1 MPAETTPPA
10 PATGT
15 RLLAVGLAVVAV
27 ATLEA
32 TGLFIDGA
40 RDVFAFGAAVVAG
53 AVGLWLGART
63 VAHAPWL
70 GRTPRQRLAL
80 VACGTVAAFAA
91 EVAVRLAVEA
101 PLPVEK
107 LPLALFRN
115 AVLLLALFSHHADAQ
130 RIGGVLATFLVIF
143 ASALAGHLW
152 IQGLVVA
159 FALVGVWW
167 LMGSYWE
174 SLDGQLVASAHRGV
188 PRPWLVA
195 LPVTLLLLLLA
206 LPVAGRQIHALDGFM
221 PTSGGQD
228 RGAPWASSGV
238 GDGDDLV
245 AGLDNIK
252 SFAPIDDAPFMTS
265 HEPALY
271 DIFNDTYNEPRKT
284 TQQQRAISLPPQT
297 AQVPERHDA
306 ATASRASREFSL
318 VRKPGRPDR
327 RAIGD
332 VASPAVFHV
341 KGRVPLHLRLESFD
355 RYDGVEWHPE
365 PEPGPADGVLVP
377 RLSMDTVHG
386 RPWLRIESMVTLDGY
401 GPPETH
407 AVKIVNLQSNRIP
420 APARLT
426 GVHVDKLGQADFF
439 RWAQPGILRLDR
451 DTIPSLTPIH
461 LQTRAESLRAR
472 DRLPLFANSGPDSY
486 RQCGDD
492 PESLRV
498 RELVASWVADLPRG
512 WKQIDRVLE
521 RLRTDYVLD
530 PEARAGA
537 DTGHAVADFLLRT
550 RRGPDYLFA
559 SAAVVALRGLGYPAR
574 LVSGFYAR
582 PERYDR
588 RAGHTA
594 VLADDV
600 HVWAELFLATGNWV
614 TLEAA
619 PGYEVLRPPLSWGE
633 WVAAAA
639 HGALRAVARNPLLA
653 VLAVAALM
661 AAVVLRRRFVD
672 AVDAAVQRLRPTPS
686 GRDAVRALVAR
697 LDRRCRRAG
706 VPRPPHV
713 TLPRW
718 LAALAAASESD
729 AVGAAEALRH
739 FETALY
745 APAGIDIGERA
756 VRSAAAVSETCW
768 SWARLRQRASVP
780 TPLLPTPGARR

>member
-1 MPAETTPPA
+1 MPAETTHPA
-10 PATGT
+10 PATAT
-15 RLLAVGLAVVAV
+15 RLLAVGLAVVAA

-32 TGLFIDGA
+32 TGLFIDGG
-40 RDVFAFGAAVVAG
+40 RDALTFAAAVAAG
-53 AVGLWLGART
+53 AVGLWLAAGAVSR
-63 VAHAPWL
+63 APWL

-80 VACGTVAAFAA
+80 VAVGTVAAFAV
-91 EVAVRLAVEA
+91 EVGIRLAVDA

-107 LPLALFRN
+107 LPLALFRD
-115 AVLLLALFSHHADAQ
+115 AVLLLALLSHHADAQ

-195 LPVTLLLLLLA
+195 MPAVLLLLLVG

-228 RGAPWASSGV
+228 RGARWATSGV

-297 AQVPERHDA
+297 AQAPERHDA

-327 RAIGD
+327 RAIAD
-332 VASPAVFHV
+332 VTSPAVFHV
-341 KGRVPLHLRLESFD
+341 KGRVPLHLRLEAFD
-355 RYDGVEWHPE
+355 RYDGVDWYPE
-365 PEPGPADGVLVP
+365 PELEAGEGVLIP
-377 RLSMDTVHG
+377 RLSMETVHG
-386 RPWLRIESMVTLDGY
+386 RPWLRIESVVKVDGY

-407 AVKIVNLQSNRIP
+407 AVKVVNLGTSRIP

-426 GVHVDKLGQADFF
+426 GIHVDKLTQADFF

-451 DTIPSLTPIH
+451 DTIPALLPIH
-461 LQTRAESLRAR
+461 LQTQAEDLRVR
-472 DRLPLFANSGPDSY
+472 DRLPLFSNSGPDSY

-498 RELVASWVADLPRG
+498 RALVESWVADLPRG
-512 WKQIDRVLE
+512 WRQIDRVME
-521 RLRTDYVLD
+521 RIRTGYTFD
-530 PEARAGA
+530 PDTRAPA
-537 DTGHAVADFLLRT
+537 DSGHAVADFLLRS

-559 SAAVVALRGLGYPAR
+559 SAVVVALRGLGYPVR

-582 PERYDR
+582 PDRFDR
-588 RAGHTA
+588 RAGHTT
-594 VLADDV
+594 VLAEDV
-600 HVWAELFLATGNWV
+600 HVWAELFVATGHWI
-614 TLEAA
+614 TLEAT

-633 WVAAAA
+633 WIAASAWE
-639 HGALRAVARNPLLA
+639 ALRTAARRPLLTA
-653 VLAVAALM
+653 LVVASLA
-661 AAVVLRRRFVD
+661 AAVVFRHRLAD
-672 AVDAAVQRLRPTPS
+672 WLDGAVGRLWPRPS
-686 GRDAVRALVAR
+686 GRVAVRTLVGR

-706 VPRPPHV
+706 VPRPAHV
-713 TLPRW
+713 TPSRW
-718 LAALAAASESD
+718 LAALAAATGD
-729 AVGAAEALRH
+729 DTAAAEALRLV
-739 FETALY
+739 ETALY
-745 APAGIDIGERA
+745 APAGIDLDARGVRA
-756 VRSAAAVSETCW
+756 LAVASETYW
-768 SWARLRQRASVP
+768 SWPQLRQCARRPVP
-780 TPLLPTPGARR
+780 QPVTPGVRR